1 MRLKAVCHGSVKRAG
16 GSREGPD
23 GIRRAAGPRVRPCR
37 TTGGG
42 GLQEELALAPVSAL
56 PCDGGGGLQE
66 ELALAPVSPLPC
78 DGGRRLSMGPGGI
91 PDPRYSGRVMM
102 KTVCSGV
109 DSQEIWPPCATTISL
124 AMARPSPAPPR
135 LVARA
140 ASSR

>member
-1 MRLKAVCHGSVKRAG
+1 MRLKAVCHGSVKRTG
-16 GSREGPD
+16 GSWEGP
-23 GIRRAAGPRVRPCR
+23 GGTRRAAGPRVRPCR
-37 TTGGG
+37 ATG
-42 GLQEELALAPVSAL
+42 AAAV
-56 PCDGGGGLQE
+56 DG
-66 ELALAPVSPLPC
+66 A
-78 DGGRRLSMGPGGI
+78 GGI
-91 PDPRYSGRVMM
+91 PDPRYSGRVMV

>member
-16 GSREGPD
+16 GSREERTAPAEQRGRACAPAV
-23 GIRRAAGPRVRPCR
+23 RR
-37 TTGGG
+37 
-42 GLQEELALAPVSAL
+42 
-56 PCDGGGGLQE
+56 
-66 ELALAPVSPLPC
+66 
-78 DGGRRLSMGPGGI
+78 GRRLSMGRGGI
-91 PDPRYSGRVMM
+91 PDPRYSGRVMV

>member
-16 GSREGPD
+16 GSREGPG

-37 TTGGG
+37 ATG
-42 GLQEELALAPVSAL
+42 EADFRKNWRSPPYR
-56 PCDGGGGLQE
+56 PCRATGAAAVD
-66 ELALAPVSPLPC
+66 
-78 DGGRRLSMGPGGI
+78 GPGGI
-91 PDPRYSGRVMM
+91 PDPRYSGRVMV

>member
-1 MRLKAVCHGSVKRAG
+1 MGGAGWHPPSSGAARA
-16 GSREGPD
+16 P
-23 GIRRAAGPRVRPCR
+23 
-37 TTGGG
+37 
-42 GLQEELALAPVSAL
+42 L

-66 ELALAPVSPLPC
+66 ELALVPVSPLPC
-78 DGGRRLSMGPGGI
+78 DGDGGCPMGRGGI
-91 PDPRYSGRVMM
+91 PDPRYSGRAMV

>member
-16 GSREGPD
+16 GSREGPG

-37 TTGGG
+37 ATGAADFRKNLRSPPYRPYRATGG
-42 GLQEELALAPVSAL
+42 
-56 PCDGGGGLQE
+56 
-66 ELALAPVSPLPC
+66 
-78 DGGRRLSMGPGGI
+78 LSMGPGAI
-91 PDPRYSGRVMM
+91 PDPRYSGRVMV

>member
-16 GSREGPD
+16 GSREGPG

-37 TTGGG
+37 ATGGT
-42 GLQEELALAPVSAL
+42 AAV
-56 PCDGGGGLQE
+56 DG
-66 ELALAPVSPLPC
+66 A
-78 DGGRRLSMGPGGI
+78 GGI
-91 PDPRYSGRVMM
+91 PDPRYSGRVMV

>member
-16 GSREGPD
+16 GSREG
-23 GIRRAAGPRVRPCR
+23 RAASAGQRGRACAPAVRR
-37 TTGGG
+37 
-42 GLQEELALAPVSAL
+42 
-56 PCDGGGGLQE
+56 
-66 ELALAPVSPLPC
+66 
-78 DGGRRLSMGPGGI
+78 GRRLSMGRGGI
-91 PDPRYSGRVMM
+91 PDPRYSGRVMV

>member
-16 GSREGPD
+16 GSREGP
-23 GIRRAAGPRVRPCR
+23 GAIRRATGPRVRPYR
-37 TTGGG
+37 ATGG
-42 GLQEELALAPVSAL
+42 
-56 PCDGGGGLQE
+56 
-66 ELALAPVSPLPC
+66 
-78 DGGRRLSMGPGGI
+78 LSMGPGGI
-91 PDPRYSGRVMM
+91 PDPRYSGRVMV
-102 KTVCSGV
+102 KAVCSGV